1 MINSNYQGIKL
12 CGIATA
18 VPTTWQSLEE
28 LVAHE
33 QPQNFNLKKFE
44 KTTGVRGRFF
54 ANPGQTTAD
63 FCFAAAKK
71 LLRYYKTSMN
81 DIGAIVFV
89 SQCSDYTTPAT
100 ACVLQ
105 YRLWQAEF
113 ASNGSNKGT
122 AEMGHDCLAFDVNLG
137 CSGYVYGLNIVAG
150 LLSNSD
156 IRKALLL
163 CGDTYAKAYSHK
175 EDNRTSHS
183 SRYLFGDAGTATLLE
198 KTQSGEGLSFV
209 SCTDGSGYA
218 SIIEPYNHWR
228 HPDKERQSIMD
239 DITVFNFSTSEA
251 PAMLKAYMEQQGT
264 SPADYDALLLHQAN
278 LFIMKQ
284 IAKRTGF
291 PSEKLGISIDTFG
304 NTSSASIPA
313 TLVKTYG
320 EDNGKDVKKFL
331 ACGYGVGLSWAACE
345 LQLAPA
351 QILPLIKTDECFDD
365 GFED

>member
-1 MINSNYQGIKL
+1 MINSNYQGIRL

-18 VPTTWQSLEE
+18 VPSKWQSLED

-33 QPQNFNLKKFE
+33 QPQGFNLKKFE
-44 KTTGVRGRFF
+44 KTTGVRGRYL
-54 ANPGQTTAD
+54 ACPSQTTAD
-63 FCFAAAKK
+63 FCFVAAKK
-71 LLRYYKTSMN
+71 LLRYYETSMK
-81 DIGAIVFV
+81 DIGALVFV

-105 YRLWQAEF
+105 HRLWQEEF
-113 ASNGSNKGT
+113 ASNGLNTDVS
-122 AEMGHDCLAFDVNLG
+122 EIGHDCLAFDVNLG

-150 LLSNSD
+150 LLANSN
-156 IRKALLL
+156 IKKALLL

-175 EDNRTSHS
+175 GDNRTSHS
-183 SRYLFGDAGTATLLE
+183 SRYMFGDAGTATLLE
-198 KTQSGEGLSFV
+198 KTHSGERLSFA
-209 SCTDGSGYA
+209 SCTDGSGFA

-228 HPDKERQSIMD
+228 HPDKERQSMMD
-239 DITVFNFSTSEA
+239 DITVFNFSTAEA
-251 PAMLKAYMEQQGT
+251 PTMLKAYMEQQGT

-284 IAKRTGF
+284 IAKRIGF
-291 PSEKLGISIDTFG
+291 PSEKIGISIDTFG

-313 TLVKTYG
+313 TLVKMFG
-320 EDNGKDVKKFL
+320 EDNSTYAKKFL